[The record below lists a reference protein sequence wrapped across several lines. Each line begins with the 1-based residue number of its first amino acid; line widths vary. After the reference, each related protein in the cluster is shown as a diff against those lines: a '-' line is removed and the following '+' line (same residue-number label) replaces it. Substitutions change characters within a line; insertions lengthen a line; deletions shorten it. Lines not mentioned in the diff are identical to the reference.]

1 MVIWMRLRDGV
12 SGVHKS
18 ERDYFVASSHL
29 REYTWAEFERL
40 VRQFFVIDHRA
51 PVGWRSGWKKR
62 AFTRLL
68 WLPGLARTSQMIVL
82 QCHPRSNDS
91 R

>member
-1 MVIWMRLRDGV
+1 VR
-12 SGVHKS
+12 KAA
-18 ERDYFVASSHL
+18 RDYFVASSHL
-29 REYTWAEFERL
+29 REYTWPEFEHL
-40 VRQFFVIDHRA
+40 VRRFFVIDRRR

-68 WLPGLARTSQMIVL
+68 WLPGPSRMSQMIVL
-82 QCHPRSNDS
+82 DCHPRSHGS